1 MMLFARTGSTA
12 HVEKLVSYASSKRSV
27 LPCSDGSGSKRAPKW
42 EEEIYRSLKLQ
53 YVPPE
58 LREDEGEIEAALAG
72 RLNEDLL
79 TLSDI
84 KGMVH
89 CHTTYSDGKHTIEQM
104 VRAAEAMGMKY
115 ITITDHSPTA
125 FYANGVNIDRLERQ
139 WEEIDEVQALVKIKM
154 LRGPESDILANGK
167 HDYPDRI
174 LEKFDVI
181 VASIHA
187 RYKMDK
193 AKMTERI
200 VTAMREPVFKIWG
213 HALGR
218 LLERRPAFECD
229 VERVLDVIA
238 DSRAAI
244 EINGDPYRLDLEPRW
259 VREARK
265 RKIKFVI
272 SVDAHSMGALN
283 NVQYG
288 VAMAR
293 RGWVRK
299 GEVLNALPLT
309 GLRPR

>member
-1 MMLFARTGSTA
+1 
-12 HVEKLVSYASSKRSV
+12 
-27 LPCSDGSGSKRAPKW
+27 
-42 EEEIYRSLKLQ
+42 
-53 YVPPE
+53 
-58 LREDEGEIEAALAG
+58 
-72 RLNEDLL
+72 LL
-79 TLSDI
+79 TLADI

-89 CHTTYSDGKHTIEQM
+89 CHTTYSDGKHSLEQM
-104 VRAAEAMGMKY
+104 VLAAESMGMKY

-125 FYANGVNIDRLERQ
+125 FYANGVNVDRLWRQ
-139 WEEIDEVQALVKIKM
+139 WDEIDEVQSRVKIKI
-154 LRGPESDILANGK
+154 LRGTESDILADGK
-167 HDYPDRI
+167 LDYPDQI
-174 LEKFDVI
+174 LERFDVI

-193 AKMTERI
+193 ARMTERI
-200 VTAMREPVFKIWG
+200 IAAMREPVFKIWG

-238 DSRAAI
+238 ESKAAI

-272 SVDAHSMGALN
+272 SVDAHSVGALN

-299 GEVLNALPLT
+299 GEVLNTLATKGFMKAVQPV
-309 GLRPR
+309 R

>member
-1 MMLFARTGSTA
+1 
-12 HVEKLVSYASSKRSV
+12 
-27 LPCSDGSGSKRAPKW
+27 
-42 EEEIYRSLKLQ
+42 
-53 YVPPE
+53 
-58 LREDEGEIEAALAG
+58 
-72 RLNEDLL
+72 
-79 TLSDI
+79 
-84 KGMVH
+84 
-89 CHTTYSDGKHTIEQM
+89 IEQM

-139 WEEIDEVQALVKIKM
+139 WEEIDEVQELVKVKI
-154 LRGPESDILANGK
+154 LRGTESDILANGK
-167 HDYPDRI
+167 LDYPDRI

-181 VASIHA
+181 VASIQA

-238 DSRAAI
+238 ESRAAI

-283 NVQYG
+283 NVKFG

-299 GEVLNALPLT
+299 AEVLNALNTSAFTKAVKPC
-309 GLRPR
+309 